1 MMKKYL
7 MILTLSACHSV
18 SHANPA
24 PINTHL
30 PIDRVLSVVTTDW
43 NEDGLQDRA
52 ILIASDDS
60 SADLYIFE
68 SSDTDQQSPK
78 ALKVYKQGIAWMG
91 GMWGT
96 QPELKLSG
104 RNSLQI
110 VSQNDAIG
118 RDRWNETITV
128 TRRDGDYRVVGYTYN
143 SRDTLDPDAF
153 HSCDI
158 NLLNGKAVI
167 DGKAQKHTLKTVR
180 LADWSS
186 TPPELCQ
193 PN

>member
-1 MMKKYL
+1 MKKYL
-7 MILTLSACHSV
+7 VILTLGACHSL
-18 SHANPA
+18 SHAAPA

-43 NEDGLQDRA
+43 NDDGLQDRA
-52 ILIASDDS
+52 ILIASEDS
-60 SADLYIFE
+60 SADLYLFE
-68 SSDTDQQSPK
+68 STDTDQQSPK
-78 ALKVYKQGIAWMG
+78 TLKIYKKGIAWMG

-118 RDRWNETITV
+118 RDRWNETLTV
-128 TRRDGDYRVVGYTYN
+128 SHRDGNYRVVGYTYN
-143 SRDTLDPDAF
+143 SRDTLDPDAT
-153 HSCDI
+153 HRCDI
-158 NLLNGKAVI
+158 NLLSGKVVINGKT
-167 DGKAQKHTLKTVR
+167 QKHTLKAVR